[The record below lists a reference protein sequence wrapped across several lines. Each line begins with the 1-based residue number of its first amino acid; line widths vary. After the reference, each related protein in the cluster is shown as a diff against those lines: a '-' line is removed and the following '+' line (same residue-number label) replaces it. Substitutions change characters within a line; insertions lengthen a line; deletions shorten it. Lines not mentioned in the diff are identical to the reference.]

1 MIFGILLIG
10 YIELKEKINNMSL
23 SIEVSKIV
31 DKYIPAEGVGT
42 ETEKVRESLH
52 KEISM
57 LVIKYSVN

>member
-1 MIFGILLIG
+1 
-10 YIELKEKINNMSL
+10 MSL